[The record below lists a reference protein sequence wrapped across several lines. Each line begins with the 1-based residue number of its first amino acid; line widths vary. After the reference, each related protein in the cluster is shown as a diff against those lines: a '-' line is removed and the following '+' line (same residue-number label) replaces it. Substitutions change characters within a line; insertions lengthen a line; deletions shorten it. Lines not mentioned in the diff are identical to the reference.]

1 MSKYSHFMPLLALY
15 ASSSLAADPPK
26 PAAPPAAPPTLVEA
40 VNVKVDTVNIEATA
54 VGTLRAEE
62 NVIVRSEIAG
72 RIQALHF
79 SEGQVI
85 EAGKV
90 LVSLDPAEYKAT
102 LAQSNATLNL
112 NNINF
117 ERNKDLVTKNLT
129 SRQAFDEARA
139 KLEESRAHQ
148 ALDQVH
154 LEKTEIRAPFRGV
167 LGLRNISQGAYIKPG
182 DDLATLVD
190 LSSVKLDFR
199 ISEAYLPQVKIGQT
213 VNIHV
218 DSYPKLS
225 FSGKVY
231 ALDPSIDEE
240 TRTVL
245 LRARIPNPK
254 GELFAGMFAR
264 VALVLEQHPNALVIP
279 EQAIVPVGN
288 DSFVYKVLNG
298 KAVQTKVKLGVRR
311 TGDVEVVTGLQTE
324 DVIITTGQMKLRPN
338 ADVSIL
344 DKKPATTSPKPADKK
359 E

>member
-1 MSKYSHFMPLLALY
+1 MFKYSYLVSALALY

-26 PAAPPAAPPTLVEA
+26 PAAPPAAPA
-40 VNVKVDTVNIEATA
+40 VPVDAVAVKVDTVNVEASA

-62 NVIVRSEIAG
+62 SVIVRSEIAG

-112 NNINF
+112 NNISF
-117 ERNKDLVTKNLT
+117 ERNKDLVSKNLT
-129 SRQAFDEARA
+129 SRQTFDEARA

-148 ALDQVH
+148 VLDQVH
-154 LEKTEIRAPFRGV
+154 LEKTEIRAPFRGM
-167 LGLRNISQGAYIKPG
+167 LGLRYISQGAYIKPG

-199 ISEAYLPQVKIGQT
+199 ISEAYLPQVKIGQV

-218 DSYPKLS
+218 DSYPKES

-231 ALDPSIDEE
+231 ALEPSIDED

-254 GELFAGMFAR
+254 GDLFAGMFAR
-264 VALVLEQHPNALVIP
+264 VALILEQHKNALVIP
-279 EQAIVPVGN
+279 EQAIVPMGSN
-288 DSFVYKVLNG
+288 STVYKVVDG
-298 KAVQTKVKLGVRR
+298 KAVQTKVQLGVRR
-311 TGDVEVVTGLQTE
+311 TGDVEVLSGLNPE
-324 DVIITTGQMKLRPN
+324 DKIITTGQMKLRPN
-338 ADVSIL
+338 ADVTVL
-344 DKKPATTSPKPADKK
+344 DKKAADKPLDKK

>member
-26 PAAPPAAPPTLVEA
+26 PAAPAAPPPTLVEA

-79 SEGQVI
+79 SEGQTV
-85 EAGKV
+85 EAGKS
-90 LVSLDPAEYKAT
+90 LISLDPAEYKAT

-112 NNINF
+112 NNLSF
-117 ERNKDLVTKNLT
+117 ERTKDLVAKNLA

-139 KLEESRAHQ
+139 KLDESRAHQ
-148 ALDQVH
+148 VLDQVR
-154 LEKTEIRAPFRGV
+154 LEKTEIRAPFRGM
-167 LGLRNISQGAYIKPG
+167 LGLRNISVGAYIKPG
-182 DDLATLVD
+182 DDLVTLVD

-199 ISEAYLPQVKIGQT
+199 IPEIYLSQVKIGQS
-213 VNIHV
+213 VNVHV
-218 DSYPKLS
+218 DAYPNQD
-225 FSGKVY
+225 FSGKVF

-245 LRARIPNPK
+245 LRARIQNPK
-254 GELFAGMFAR
+254 GELFAGMFTR
-264 VALVLEQHPNALVIP
+264 VALILEQHKNALVVP
-279 EQAIVPVGN
+279 EQAIVPTGN
-288 DSFVYKVLNG
+288 ESMVFKVVDG
-298 KAVQTKVKLGVRR
+298 KAVPAKVQLGVRR
-311 TGDVEVVTGLQTE
+311 TGDVEILSGLKPE
-324 DVIITTGQMKLRPN
+324 DKIITTGQMKLRPN
-338 ADVSIL
+338 ADVKIL
-344 DKKPATTSPKPADKK
+344 DKAAPAPAAPQNKK